1 MWFFCGVPVRFS
13 NMREEQLRFTHRKHS
28 IMKDLLRRHEVLK
41 EEIVNII
48 NKQIKM
54 EAHSSAAYL
63 ALAAWCDVRGYDN
76 SAKHFFE
83 QSEEERKHQLKL
95 FHYLVDMECEAVSP
109 SIGESKHEF
118 GSLREAFEHA
128 MEMEIGVTDA
138 IHDIVRECRKQG
150 DIATEEFMRWFVK
163 EQIEEEFVARQCLE
177 LFDVL
182 GEDKLALGMFEERV
196 LGIEYDG
203 GAA

>member
-1 MWFFCGVPVRFS
+1 
-13 NMREEQLRFTHRKHS
+13 
-28 IMKDLLRRHEVLK
+28 MKDLLRRHDVLN
-41 EEIVNII
+41 EEIVDII

-63 ALAAWCDVRGYDN
+63 AMAAWCDVRGYDN
-76 SAKHFFE
+76 SAAHFFE
-83 QSEEERKHQLKL
+83 QSEEERKHQLKF
-95 FHYLVDMECEAVSP
+95 FHYLVDMECTAVSP
-109 SIGESKHEF
+109 AIGESKHEF
-118 GSLREAFEHA
+118 GSLREVFEHA
-128 MEMEIGVTDA
+128 LEMEINVTDA
-138 IHDIVRECRKQG
+138 IHDIVRATRKEG
-150 DIATEEFMRWFVK
+150 DIATEEFLRWFVQ

-196 LGIEYDG
+196 LNIQYDG